1 MNRFARLLLPL
12 LLLAATPSEAQ
23 NLRIGMPGQPSTL
36 DPHWLLNLNNTSAM
50 RNMYDSLTV
59 RDPDLQIRPGLAESW
74 RIIDDTTW
82 EFTLRAGVKF
92 HDGSPLTS
100 ADIAATI
107 QRVPNVAG
115 NPNPYTPYLVG
126 ITGVEVIDALRFR
139 IRTSGPLPIL
149 PVNLSAIFVVSAAQ
163 AEKPNAAFNS
173 GEAAIGT
180 GHYRLAS
187 WSTNQPL
194 ALRRHDGYWGTRPAW
209 DNVAFTRIEND
220 AARVAALLAGDMD
233 FISTVPQ
240 QDAARIAGDRRLAL
254 FTGASAY
261 VVNTYPDIE
270 RTNLQGITD
279 AQGVPMEK
287 NPFADMRVRRALSLA
302 INRDGIASQIMEGL
316 ADATDQPVPRAFF
329 GALSDR
335 TPAAQ
340 DIARARAL
348 LVEAGYPDGFGINLF
363 CSPSRTPRICQAI
376 AAAWTRV
383 GVRTTVEVVP
393 AANFLVRR
401 NRREYGVFT
410 TVFGSLTGESSYL
423 LGSQIHT
430 RNTVP
435 SLGTLNFTGASFPE
449 LDRIIQTA
457 RATLDD
463 TERARL
469 LREVNQRVVDD
480 AIIIPVVVLRSVAAG
495 RANLAYRT
503 RADEEI
509 LAAEITPR

>member
-1 MNRFARLLLPL
+1 VANAGHHGGPPPRER
-12 LLLAATPSEAQ
+12 
-23 NLRIGMPGQPSTL
+23 
-36 DPHWLLNLNNTSAM
+36 
-50 RNMYDSLTV
+50 V
-59 RDPDLQIRPGLAESW
+59 
-74 RIIDDTTW
+74 
-82 EFTLRAGVKF
+82 TLRLI
-92 HDGSPLTS
+92 PE
-100 ADIAATI
+100 
-107 QRVPNVAG
+107 P
-115 NPNPYTPYLVG
+115 
-126 ITGVEVIDALRFR
+126 
-139 IRTSGPLPIL
+139 GP
-149 PVNLSAIFVVSAAQ
+149 
-163 AEKPNAAFNS
+163 
-173 GEAAIGT
+173 
-180 GHYRLAS
+180 
-187 WSTNQPL
+187 
-194 ALRRHDGYWGTRPAW
+194 
-209 DNVAFTRIEND
+209 
-220 AARVAALLAGDMD
+220 RVAALLAGDVQAID
-233 FISTVPQ
+233 AVPPEAVETLGGRADLRVVSTVSNRLIFLAVDAMRAQTPGVT
-240 QDAARIAGDRRLAL
+240 DAAGAPLA
-254 FTGASAY
+254 A
-261 VVNTYPDIE
+261 
-270 RTNLQGITD
+270 
-279 AQGVPMEK
+279 
-287 NPFADMRVRRALSLA
+287 NPLRDGRVRRALSLA